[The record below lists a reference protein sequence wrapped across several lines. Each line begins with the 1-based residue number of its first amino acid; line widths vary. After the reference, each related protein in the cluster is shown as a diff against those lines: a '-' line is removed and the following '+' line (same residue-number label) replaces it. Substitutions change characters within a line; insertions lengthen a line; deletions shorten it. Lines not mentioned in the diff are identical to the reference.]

1 MTTEKITISEQLRNH
16 IIERRKE
23 YEYTAAELSEKSGH
37 SKYWLSNIESG
48 KTKKISKKDLVSIYK
63 VLLEYDNEDEILAYL
78 EKIIN
83 QPISNKNE
91 HWYNLIS
98 IENQYEELMDL
109 SDLNNELNKLLID
122 IQNRIKKE
130 FNDSY
135 VHGQQAILTSLLH
148 LQRSLIANPEL
159 AFTLLYVPVYC
170 TLSVHPDEYKM
181 VLGQLLLLASKF
193 DDLLIKNNDILPCIE
208 ELLNEEKEQLEKDKT
223 TANSALTNFKTILG
237 LINSF
242 KSVPDPQL
250 DNVLN
255 LYYLSVIDFINKI
268 KSGII
273 STSFPVQSQIQ
284 TGKDFKELIEISFQ
298 WFQKQQKVLSLPDI
312 QKCIPHKLYRSATNM
327 LEHVIEIKC
336 TPIE

>member
-1 MTTEKITISEQLRNH
+1 MATEKITISEQLRNH

-193 DDLLIKNNDILPCIE
+193 DDLLIKNDDILPCIE
-208 ELLNEEKEQLEKDKT
+208 ELLNEEKEQLKRDKN

-242 KSVPDPQL
+242 KSVLDPQL

-273 STSFPVQSQIQ
+273 SINFPAQSQIQ
-284 TGKDFKELIEISFQ
+284 TGKDFKELIEMSFQ
-298 WFQKQQKVLSLPDI
+298 WFQEYQTTLSLPDI
-312 QKCIPHKLYRSATNM
+312 PKYIPHKLYRSATNM
-327 LEHVIEIKC
+327 LEHINEIKC
-336 TPIE
+336 TPI